1 MRERGEPLRGR
12 LRERDGGRGEFAPVV
27 CERGRV
33 LDERRGRVDVDRG
46 RPGDRREDEHRRFEV
61 AVERGGVGPRFA
73 AERLVAA
80 ERADR
85 LDGVVGGVRP
95 GEDVEATRD
104 ENGRGEHLEVGRD
117 VAVARGG
124 GPRFVVRQRPRQP
137 EPLVDELDAGGSLR
151 DRVDV
156 HRRAERSGAEEREH
170 GRCHRSVVQS
180 VVECI
185 AETWRF
191 DVGQCLARGIAN
203 PRGIVH

>member
-1 MRERGEPLRGR
+1 M
-12 LRERDGGRGEFAPVV
+12 

-61 AVERGGVGPRFA
+61 AVERGGVGPCLA

-85 LDGVVGGVRP
+85 LDGVVGGVGP
-95 GEDVEATRD
+95 GEDVEAARD
-104 ENGRGEHLEVGRD
+104 EDGRGEHLEVGRD
-117 VAVARGG
+117 VAVALGG
-124 GPRFVVRQRPRQP
+124 SPRFVVRQRPRQP
-137 EPLVDELDAGGSLR
+137 ESLVDELDAGGPLR
-151 DRVDV
+151 DRVDLGLDFG
-156 HRRAERSGAEEREH
+156 AERSGAEEREH
-170 GRCHRSVVQS
+170 GRSHRGVVQS

-185 AETWRF
+185 AETWRL

-203 PRGIVH
+203 PRGVVH